1 LRRAAGDRGVE
12 ERPCSITIK
21 ERRNSIPLMSIVY
34 ARTAEWGLSAIDSAS
49 LGAGSEK
56 ERTE

>member
-1 LRRAAGDRGVE
+1 
-12 ERPCSITIK
+12 
-21 ERRNSIPLMSIVY
+21 MSIVY

-56 ERTE
+56 ERTESSFKDMREELVVFLHELVET